1 VLGDNGKID
10 RGLTFDDNS
19 DNAYTPT
26 GVLNPTNP
34 FTINFWFNSTIN
46 SGIGEIMSS
55 ITSFDGTPKITSSD
69 INDNTWRMVT
79 IQRNVTNDWTLLMD
93 NVIQGSLSSVG
104 GNEFLLRRDD
114 SDTLELYVETSGVS
128 GAITLGATTCGNC
141 NKDGFIGTLDEIG
154 VWNRTLSSSE
164 LTDLYNGGDGMTYT
178 VAFNPSI
185 TLISPE
191 NNSKYNSSPQIV
203 SFNCSSEDD
212 SEVKNVTLFINGIAN
227 FTQDGDSSNF
237 TELYREISLLDGNYN
252 WTCIGVNDDS
262 LEGTTV
268 IRDFL
273 IDGIDPIV
281 NITSPEA
288 QTYLKALG
296 DNNFTL
302 NFSASDN
309 NLDSC
314 WYNNETA
321 NVTLTCGLN
330 SSEVFSGGSHTII
343 YYANDT
349 LGNEASNSVTF
360 FVNYYYEN
368 FTYTDP
374 AVELQTYDFG
384 LNVTATAI
392 DTFNGT
398 FYYNGVP
405 QITSYSDNGTVG
417 VLSSTGITA
426 STIGNITFDWV
437 YHLDG
442 TLINSSNSHA
452 VMEIQNL
459 SVSASGCAAGLSEA
473 LHYDFKG
480 EKNSTSLNNT
490 IDYIFRYGI
499 SNNTLRTTAGS
510 LESTTLSVCINST
523 VWNNYSIGYG
533 EIQYQPV
540 GYSDRRYYTFSADRI
555 SNVTVTN
562 QVYSLVSGSGT
573 SFLFTIQK
581 GDLSVYDGVYLTLN
595 RWYPEEDE
603 YKVVE
608 MGKTDDEGNTVM
620 KVEIEDVDYRVG
632 VYETDGTLIYLA
644 APFRLVCIASP
655 CTYSLT
661 VPEDAGNSFENWKDL
676 QVSLDF
682 NTTTSIF
689 TMVYNDPSQDTST
702 IGLNVYRDTGMSELL
717 ICSDNASS
725 YTGVLTCN
733 VSGYTGLLRAIGFR
747 TASPE
752 TSVISKTV
760 QQATP
765 KLGKTPALFLSVI
778 LMIFLVSVGV
788 VSPIL
793 TVILSILA
801 FIPALIFGVMPLPIL
816 LIIAAMGFIV
826 IHFMK
831 RSVN

>member
-1 VLGDNGKID
+1 
-10 RGLTFDDNS
+10 
-19 DNAYTPT
+19 
-26 GVLNPTNP
+26 
-34 FTINFWFNSTIN
+34 
-46 SGIGEIMSS
+46 
-55 ITSFDGTPKITSSD
+55 
-69 INDNTWRMVT
+69 
-79 IQRNVTNDWTLLMD
+79 
-93 NVIQGSLSSVG
+93 
-104 GNEFLLRRDD
+104 
-114 SDTLELYVETSGVS
+114 
-128 GAITLGATTCGNC
+128 
-141 NKDGFIGTLDEIG
+141 
-154 VWNRTLSSSE
+154 
-164 LTDLYNGGDGMTYT
+164 
-178 VAFNPSI
+178 
-185 TLISPE
+185 
-191 NNSKYNSSPQIV
+191 
-203 SFNCSSEDD
+203 
-212 SEVKNVTLFINGIAN
+212 
-227 FTQDGDSSNF
+227 
-237 TELYREISLLDGNYN
+237 
-252 WTCIGVNDDS
+252 
-262 LEGTTV
+262 
-268 IRDFL
+268 
-273 IDGIDPIV
+273 
-281 NITSPEA
+281 
-288 QTYLKALG
+288 
-296 DNNFTL
+296 
-302 NFSASDN
+302 
-309 NLDSC
+309 
-314 WYNNETA
+314 
-321 NVTLTCGLN
+321 
-330 SSEVFSGGSHTII
+330 
-343 YYANDT
+343 
-349 LGNEASNSVTF
+349 
-360 FVNYYYEN
+360 
-368 FTYTDP
+368 
-374 AVELQTYDFG
+374 
-384 LNVTATAI
+384 
-392 DTFNGT
+392 
-398 FYYNGVP
+398 
-405 QITSYSDNGTVG
+405 
-417 VLSSTGITA
+417 
-426 STIGNITFDWV
+426 
-437 YHLDG
+437 
-442 TLINSSNSHA
+442 
-452 VMEIQNL
+452 MEIQNL

-573 SFLFTIQK
+573 SFLFTVQK

-725 YTGVLTCN
+725 YTGVLTCD